1 MKDFKQ
7 LEIWQEAYR
16 FTLEIYRLTKGFPD
30 SERYGLSSQIRRA
43 STSIISNIAEGCG
56 RDGDAELKRFLIIA
70 MGSASEVEC
79 QLMLSKDLQY
89 IDSDHYQQL
98 HAKLSTIKR
107 RTNAFIQKLKASP

>member
-1 MKDFKQ
+1 
-7 LEIWQEAYR
+7 
-16 FTLEIYRLTKGFPD
+16 
-30 SERYGLSSQIRRA
+30 
-43 STSIISNIAEGCG
+43 
-56 RDGDAELKRFLIIA
+56 

-107 RTNAFIQKLKASP
+107 RTNAFIQKLKTSP